1 MVSPQVLAAIP
12 EQDAYFDVVDNL
24 ERQGMESIVRRYERA
39 KTADERDLV
48 EQLQLYDRTLRH
60 EDDLG
65 GVKKRLVTLIL
76 TRFFIHFSYIV
87 ATGSGVIGNNLL

>member
-1 MVSPQVLAAIP
+1 
-12 EQDAYFDVVDNL
+12 
-24 ERQGMESIVRRYERA
+24 VRSYERA
-39 KTADERDLV
+39 KIADERDLV

-76 TRFFIHFSYIV
+76 TRFFIRFS
-87 ATGSGVIGNNLL
+87 ATSLLRLFQELLRMILLQRLCGRS